1 MLTLRRNPLTDSTV
15 CINNPYYT
23 GLFLDRGIPR
33 CTADTANPAVA
44 SPIQSC
50 DKTVCTLYESNL
62 CANRPIWSECIILY
76 ISFKPSLYFHVRVS
90 LICPMQSKLERLEI
104 FFVIFSSTKV
114 LKFYAYRK
122 MNMAVSVAAALG
134 ERA

>member
-1 MLTLRRNPLTDSTV
+1 
-15 CINNPYYT
+15 
-23 GLFLDRGIPR
+23 
-33 CTADTANPAVA
+33 
-44 SPIQSC
+44 
-50 DKTVCTLYESNL
+50 
-62 CANRPIWSECIILY
+62 
-76 ISFKPSLYFHVRVS
+76 
-90 LICPMQSKLERLEI
+90 MQSKLERLEI